1 MHVTHALA
9 AGRQRDQERFH
20 QERSRAVEK
29 EIVALLVLREKHS
42 PKDKKKKKSS
52 AVDLYFYYVLIL
64 LACS

>member
-42 PKDKKKKKSS
+42 PKDKKKKK
-52 AVDLYFYYVLIL
+52 VLQLIYISIMCL
-64 LACS
+64 SC

>member
-9 AGRQRDQERFH
+9 AGRQRDQDRFH

-42 PKDKKKKKSS
+42 PKDKKKKSS

>member
-42 PKDKKKKKSS
+42 PKDKKKKK
-52 AVDLYFYYVLIL
+52 F
-64 LACS
+64 CS

>member
-42 PKDKKKKKSS
+42 PKDKKKK
-52 AVDLYFYYVLIL
+52 VLQLIYISIMCL
-64 LACS
+64 SC

>member
-1 MHVTHALA
+1 MHVTRALA

-42 PKDKKKKKSS
+42 PKDKKKKK
-52 AVDLYFYYVLIL
+52 VLQLIYISIMCL
-64 LACS
+64 SC